1 MTLRSPL
8 CLMVLSTLPAVL
20 VAQEPTDPET
30 AARESPIV
38 VERDR
43 DQEAARPLLGS
54 RIPREQRVSDTNI
67 ATSTGIAGLTPGS
80 GYQAFG
86 GLNRVSKKITS
97 TCVSD
102 HADIGVR
109 AACLLLEGQSAME
122 AADFIG
128 AADIFRYLLGSGEF
142 DPAERL
148 EGGRRLM
155 AIATATEDV
164 ALREEAL
171 IRLLQS
177 DLLDAAQRGG
187 VRRNLVDLALRRDAT
202 DLAFMRLE
210 EHVAIVPDDALAL
223 ANLAVLRRNHGR
235 EGAETAMQQ
244 AIAVREA
251 AGGTVPQGWRD
262 LVAGLPFTPEPAEVA
277 AQP

>member
-1 MTLRSPL
+1 
-8 CLMVLSTLPAVL
+8 
-20 VAQEPTDPET
+20 
-30 AARESPIV
+30 
-38 VERDR
+38 
-43 DQEAARPLLGS
+43 
-54 RIPREQRVSDTNI
+54 
-67 ATSTGIAGLTPGS
+67 
-80 GYQAFG
+80 
-86 GLNRVSKKITS
+86 
-97 TCVSD
+97 
-102 HADIGVR
+102 
-109 AACLLLEGQSAME
+109 ME

-262 LVAGLPFTPEPAEVA
+262 LAAGLPFTPEPVEVA